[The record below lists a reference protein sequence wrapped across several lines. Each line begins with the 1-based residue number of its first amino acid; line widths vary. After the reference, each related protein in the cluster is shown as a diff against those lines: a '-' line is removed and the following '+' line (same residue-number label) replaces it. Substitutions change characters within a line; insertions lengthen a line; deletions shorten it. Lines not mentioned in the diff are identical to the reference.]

1 MKTHLTTSLLALTLV
16 LFSTSSLANDVEG
29 HIETIDTDNESFV
42 VQGIQFF
49 VTPSTVYDD
58 GPQSLFDLA
67 EGQKVEVDFE
77 YRDGKHYAIE
87 VELEDQSSTDDQ
99 RSTGL

>member
-1 MKTHLTTSLLALTLV
+1 MKTQLTTLLAAFTLV

-29 HIETIDTDNESFV
+29 YIETIDLDNESFV

-58 GPQSLFDLA
+58 GPQSFSDLGA
-67 EGQKVEVDFE
+67 GQKVEVDFE

-87 VELEDQSSTDDQ
+87 VELED
-99 RSTGL
+99 